1 MTFEFII
8 HIENNIFNLD
18 DRTKNLTR
26 KDIILILNSIKYKLP
41 NSTIDSIIKHGLK
54 ELKVFLTN
62 HPSLLITR
70 ADKGNT
76 TVILTTKDYLDKIH
90 DILSDNDTYRL
101 INKDLTNKLT
111 TGIRSLLTCWKSK
124 GFIDQYVYKKKLY
137 ISDWDLP
144 RSYGLP
150 KIHKEGI
157 PLRMIVS
164 CINSPLYNLAVFLKE
179 IIDKS
184 LNNKKN
190 FGYIKNS
197 FELVKKIN
205 GLPLRDGYRMVS
217 FDISSMYFNIPNDL
231 ALRSVL
237 GRWNLIEKNTSI
249 PFQEFKRAISIILN
263 STFFKF
269 NDEFYEQII
278 GLPMGSPLSPILA
291 DLVIQDLENDIFNT
305 LTTHIFFYFRY
316 VDIVLAAPIN
326 LITNI
331 LDSFNTY
338 HDRIKFTVDYGND
351 KSINFLDVKLLI
363 DNDRIIFDLYKK
375 PTNSD
380 RFLNFFLFLI

>member
-1 MTFEFII
+1 MTFEFIK

-18 DRTKNLTR
+18 DRTKNLIR
-26 KDIILILNSIKYKLP
+26 KDIIPVLNNIKYKLP

-76 TVILTTKDYLDKIH
+76 TVILTTKDYLDKMH
-90 DILSDNDTYRL
+90 DILSDNNTYRL
-101 INKDLTNKLT
+101 INKDPTNKLT

-124 GFIDQYVYKKKLY
+124 GFIDQYVYKKLY
-137 ISDWDLP
+137 ISDGDLP
-144 RSYGLP
+144 RSSGLP

-197 FELVKKIN
+197 FKLVKKIN
-205 GLPLRDGYRMVS
+205 GLPLRDGFV
-217 FDISSMYFNIPNDL
+217 
-231 ALRSVL
+231 
-237 GRWNLIEKNTSI
+237 
-249 PFQEFKRAISIILN
+249 
-263 STFFKF
+263 
-269 NDEFYEQII
+269 
-278 GLPMGSPLSPILA
+278 
-291 DLVIQDLENDIFNT
+291 
-305 LTTHIFFYFRY
+305 
-316 VDIVLAAPIN
+316 
-326 LITNI
+326 
-331 LDSFNTY
+331 
-338 HDRIKFTVDYGND
+338 
-351 KSINFLDVKLLI
+351 
-363 DNDRIIFDLYKK
+363 
-375 PTNSD
+375 
-380 RFLNFFLFLI
+380 